1 MFSVLYEYQHF
12 YRTGLYIWVTR
23 RVSNKK
29 QKPLTLRELRV
40 VMSVAMS
47 EQKDVLF
54 VFTSSCS
61 CLIYIVCFC
70 LRRVVSN
77 TYCVVFFFRFSW
89 FWVRY
94 IASCAGLSIFC
105 SLYCSRLLLLKTK
118 RDDFNYVIMHLSH
131 LNSNI
136 STAFAYAVKILR

>member
-1 MFSVLYEYQHF
+1 MSMKSYCVSKVTFWVPCPLLFSQQQQQKTMFGSLLPPVVCRRAHVFF
-12 YRTGLYIWVTR
+12 YVICVY
-23 RVSNKK
+23 
-29 QKPLTLRELRV
+29 LRV
-40 VMSVAMS
+40 
-47 EQKDVLF
+47 
-54 VFTSSCS
+54 
-61 CLIYIVCFC
+61 
-70 LRRVVSN
+70 VVSN